1 MMPIY
6 EYRCQACGKEWER
19 RQTPAEMGEFGS
31 SCEFCGARGARKFSS
46 FNFSI
51 ERNPPPEAFDERHG
65 GKYPLP
71 REDAEI
77 Y

>member
-1 MMPIY
+1 MPIY
-6 EYRCQACGKEWER
+6 EYWC
-19 RQTPAEMGEFGS
+19 PV
-31 SCEFCGARGARKFSS
+31 CEEDFELRTDRDLRDTIWCPMCGANPERKLSIC
-46 FNFSI
+46 NFSI